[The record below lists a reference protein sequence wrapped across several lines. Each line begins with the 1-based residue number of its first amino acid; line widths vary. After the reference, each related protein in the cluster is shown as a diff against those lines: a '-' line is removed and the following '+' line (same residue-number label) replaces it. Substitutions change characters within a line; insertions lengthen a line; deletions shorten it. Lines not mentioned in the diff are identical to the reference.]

1 MGLHG
6 CQPRSTVK
14 GPEGPFPRIPI
25 LVSQPAH
32 RAAPQTRVG
41 VWTRGHTHAHRAASW
56 PGPQSQPE
64 ALRPAALRQPGR
76 THKVTFCQFL
86 QQASA
91 CCPHLWTR
99 TFSIFP
105 RGWCISHTHAN
116 VCTFTHRSHMRTHT
130 HTHANRCTGSITA
143 AKGTASFFTKSGS
156 GASCSGGPPA
166 SRWPR
171 QGFVHAKGRRGQD
184 SAFQGLPKPG
194 QAPGHCVP
202 LILCAE
208 PGGRSPPAPQE
219 SARPRPCTAAHPT
232 PSLY

>member
-1 MGLHG
+1 M
-6 CQPRSTVK
+6 VK
-14 GPEGPFPRIPI
+14 GPEGPFPRITI

-32 RAAPQTRVG
+32 RAGPQTHVG

-91 CCPHLWTR
+91 CCPRLWTR

-130 HTHANRCTGSITA
+130 HMHANRCTGSIMA
-143 AKGTASFFTKSGS
+143 AKGTASFFTKSGTGGFLQR
-156 GASCSGGPPA
+156 GATCISVAPPGLRACQGQERAGQCLPGFAEARPGPWALCPPDPVCRAWWPEPTRSPGISQTSAVHGGPPDA
-166 SRWPR
+166 QPLLKHS
-171 QGFVHAKGRRGQD
+171 
-184 SAFQGLPKPG
+184 SA
-194 QAPGHCVP
+194 V
-202 LILCAE
+202 
-208 PGGRSPPAPQE
+208 
-219 SARPRPCTAAHPT
+219 SA
-232 PSLY
+232 